1 MRQVIVKKTGKIDQ
15 EVFNTFSLSFD
26 EKTIIKSGLQKVK
39 MENPILVMSG
49 GKVHWQVQLSE
60 EMAISGLVLS
70 GVYFKDEH
78 IVAYV
83 FNTNSQPIEVSGGL
97 PVLELRAYETISV
110 RQVENVF
117 SNVIIIDTEKTREE
131 EVKELKTE
139 IKEKRKRKS
148 KRKN

>member
-1 MRQVIVKKTGKIDQ
+1 MRQVIVKKTNKINT

-26 EKTIIKSGLQKVK
+26 EKTIIKSGLQKIKV
-39 MENPILVMSG
+39 ENPILVMSG

-83 FNTNSQPIEVSGGL
+83 FNTNGQAMEVSAGL
-97 PVLELRAYETISV
+97 PVLELRAYETVSV
-110 RQVENVF
+110 RQIAHDFN
-117 SNVIIIDTEKTREE
+117 NVIIIDTEQSKEE
-131 EVKELKTE
+131 ETKELKVE
-139 IKEKRKRKS
+139 IKEKRKK
-148 KRKN
+148 KGKKKD